1 MPLINFKVE
10 LKLRWTQQCISS
22 VLDNENDN
30 ANADSNDIIFTI
42 KDTKLYVTVVT
53 VSVQDNQKLSKLHS
67 KEFETSV
74 YWIEYKTENANENTT
89 NKYRYFIESDF
100 VGVNRLFVLISPNQD
115 NSVKRFKGK
124 KYYLP
129 KNIIK
134 KLNVIVN

>member
-10 LKLRWTQQCISS
+10 FKLRWTQQCILS
-22 VLDNENDN
+22 VLGNENDN
-30 ANADSNDIIFTI
+30 ANADSNNAIFTI
-42 KDTKLYVTVVT
+42 RDTKLYVT

-74 YWIEYKTENANENTT
+74 YWTEYKTESANENTT

-115 NSVKRFKGK
+115 NTVKRFKGK

-129 KNIIK
+129 KNIVK
-134 KLNVIVN
+134 KL